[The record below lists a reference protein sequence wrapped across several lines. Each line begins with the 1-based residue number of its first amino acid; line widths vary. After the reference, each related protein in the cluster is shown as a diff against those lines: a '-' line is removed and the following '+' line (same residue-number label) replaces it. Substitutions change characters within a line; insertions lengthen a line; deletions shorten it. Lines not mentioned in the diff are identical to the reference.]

1 MKRPR
6 LYLILVLAFSL
17 VIISVVAGMITFLGL
32 TFAGQVPNNS
42 IRDSLSEAA
51 PSYATILADFY
62 EANGESWNGVEE
74 RLAVAPF
81 AGPTTFYRFTV
92 LDLSGKRIADSD
104 PQALPV
110 PGGEDGR
117 RPGPPSVRSDIMVNG
132 QRIAVLVVR
141 TDFDPRSGFGGRE
154 NFRREPTFF
163 SNVWRSFVVAA
174 LVIGTVLFGLA
185 VLFARRLNQ
194 PLRGLIMASE
204 SLAAGKLD
212 TRVPGANVRELDE
225 LANAFNRM
233 ADSLASADMQRRQ
246 MTADIAH
253 ELRTP
258 LSIMR
263 GRLEGLQDGV
273 YQATS
278 DQIDALLKET
288 SLLERLVDD
297 LRLLALA
304 EAGQL
309 PLYRDACDPIELIDA
324 MASSFGKQAAQQ
336 GVTLVVDTPDD
347 LPTIDADPQRLMQ
360 VLGNLIGNALR
371 HTPEGGQI
379 TLQAQLN
386 RTDPTMVDL
395 LVRDTGSG
403 IAAEDLPKVFDR
415 FWRADRSRT
424 RGSGG
429 AGLGLAI
436 VKQIAVAHGGSVG
449 VESTIGEGT
458 TFRVTIPTQAPQPLA
473 SDPDR

>member
-1 MKRPR
+1 
-6 LYLILVLAFSL
+6 
-17 VIISVVAGMITFLGL
+17 
-32 TFAGQVPNNS
+32 
-42 IRDSLSEAA
+42 
-51 PSYATILADFY
+51 
-62 EANGESWNGVEE
+62 
-74 RLAVAPF
+74 
-81 AGPTTFYRFTV
+81 
-92 LDLSGKRIADSD
+92 
-104 PQALPV
+104 
-110 PGGEDGR
+110 
-117 RPGPPSVRSDIMVNG
+117 
-132 QRIAVLVVR
+132 
-141 TDFDPRSGFGGRE
+141 
-154 NFRREPTFF
+154 
-163 SNVWRSFVVAA
+163 
-174 LVIGTVLFGLA
+174 
-185 VLFARRLNQ
+185 
-194 PLRGLIMASE
+194 
-204 SLAAGKLD
+204 
-212 TRVPGANVRELDE
+212 VRELDE

-263 GRLEGLQDGV
+263 GRLEGLQDGI
-273 YQATS
+273 YHATP

-309 PLYRDACDPIELIDA
+309 PLYRDACDPAELLDA
-324 MASSFGKQAAQQ
+324 MASSFVKQANEQ
-336 GVTLVVDTPDD
+336 GVALVVDTPDD
-347 LPTIDADPQRLMQ
+347 LPAIHADPQRLMQ

-379 TLQAQLN
+379 TLRAQLN
-386 RTDPTMVDL
+386 STDPTIPVMVDL

-458 TFRVTIPTQAPQPLA
+458 VFRVTIPTETEQSLA
-473 SDPDR
+473 IVADR

>member
-1 MKRPR
+1 
-6 LYLILVLAFSL
+6 
-17 VIISVVAGMITFLGL
+17 
-32 TFAGQVPNNS
+32 
-42 IRDSLSEAA
+42 
-51 PSYATILADFY
+51 
-62 EANGESWNGVEE
+62 
-74 RLAVAPF
+74 
-81 AGPTTFYRFTV
+81 
-92 LDLSGKRIADSD
+92 
-104 PQALPV
+104 
-110 PGGEDGR
+110 
-117 RPGPPSVRSDIMVNG
+117 MVNG

-163 SNVWRSFVVAA
+163 SNVWRSFVIAA
-174 LVIGTVLFGLA
+174 LVIGFVLFGLA

-194 PLRGLIMASE
+194 PLRGLIVASE
-204 SLAAGKLD
+204 LLAAGKLD

-273 YQATS
+273 YQATP

-309 PLYRDACDPIELIDA
+309 PLCRDACDPIELIDA

-360 VLGNLIGNALR
+360 VLRNLIGNALR

-379 TLQAQLN
+379 TLLAQLN
-386 RTDPTMVDL
+386 NADPTMPVIVDL

-436 VKQIAVAHGGSVG
+436 VKQIVVAHGGSVG

-458 TFRVTIPTQAPQPLA
+458 IFRVTIPTEAPQPLA
-473 SDPDR
+473 TITNR